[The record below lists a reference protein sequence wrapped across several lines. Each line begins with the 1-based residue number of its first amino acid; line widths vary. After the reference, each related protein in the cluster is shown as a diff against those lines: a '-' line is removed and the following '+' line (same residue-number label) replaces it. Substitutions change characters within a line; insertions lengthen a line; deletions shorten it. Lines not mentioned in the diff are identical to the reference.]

1 MLIKTLAKSVRQYKK
16 QSVLSSIFMVL
27 EVFVEV
33 LIPYFMAALIDN
45 GIDAGN
51 MSYITRMGIM
61 LLVFAATSLTLGA
74 LSGSYAAS
82 ASTGYGANL
91 RNDIFKSIQGFSFAN
106 IDKFSPAS
114 LVTRLTTDVNNVAM
128 AYQAIIRHAVRS
140 ICMITFA
147 MTMTFRVNPQAA
159 LIFVGVAPVLGVG
172 LILIVLKVHPFFVRA
187 LKTYDR
193 LNNVVQENL
202 QGIRV
207 VKSYVREEQ
216 EKSKFQEISEQI
228 AHFFKKGQRG
238 VALNMPFIQLCT
250 YACMILISWVGAR
263 LIVSGE
269 MSTGDMM
276 SLFAYA
282 MQILMNLML
291 MSMVFVQIIIARSSA
306 ERIFETLT
314 EQPDIQNSK
323 NPVTAVPDG
332 SISFENVDFSYV
344 KDLDKLCLMNINL
357 DIKSGETIGIIGGTG
372 SSKSTL
378 VQLIPRLYDVTGGC
392 IKVGGID
399 VKEYDIQTLR
409 DQVAAVLQKNVLFS
423 GTIKENLRWGNPE
436 ATDEQMEA
444 ACALAQAHGFIKS
457 FPDGYD
463 TYIEEGG
470 TNVSG
475 GQRQRLCIARA
486 LLKNPKVLILDDS
499 TSAVDTRTDA
509 LIRQAFREQ
518 IPNVTKLIIAQRIA
532 SVEDADRIIVMENGR
547 VNAVGTHAQ
556 LLETNAI
563 YQQVHQTQR
572 QGGDFDEKN

>member
-1 MLIKTLAKSVRQYKK
+1 MPAKQKAVFAVTSSETSDDAKYPSPQRRTIYNNEKTSEITDKFKKRLTRPGKEMKTKMLIKTLAKSVRQYKK
-16 QSVLSSIFMVL
+16 QSILSSVFMVL
-27 EVFVEV
+27 EVFMEV
-33 LIPYFMAALIDN
+33 LIPYFMAALIDK

-51 MSYITRMGIM
+51 LNYITRMGIM

-74 LSGSYAAS
+74 LSGAFASS
-82 ASTGYGANL
+82 ASSGYGANL

-172 LILIVLKVHPFFVRA
+172 LILIVLKVHPSFVRA

-216 EKSKFQEISEQI
+216 EKNKFQEISRQI

-250 YACMILISWVGAR
+250 YVCMILISWVGAR

-269 MSTGDMM
+269 MTTGDMM

-291 MSMVFVQIIIARSSA
+291 MSIVFVQIIIARSSA

-314 EQPDIQNSK
+314 EQPDIQNPAS
-323 NPVTAVPDG
+323 PVTIVPDG
-332 SISFENVDFSYV
+332 SIRFENVDFSYV

-372 SSKSTL
+372 TSKSTL
-378 VQLIPRLYDVTGGC
+378 VQLIPRLYDVTVGC

-423 GTIKENLRWGNPE
+423 GTIKENLRWGNPQ

-444 ACALAQAHGFIKS
+444 ACALAQADGFIKN
-457 FPDGYD
+457 FPDGYN
-463 TYIEEGG
+463 T
-470 TNVSG
+470 
-475 GQRQRLCIARA
+475 
-486 LLKNPKVLILDDS
+486 
-499 TSAVDTRTDA
+499 
-509 LIRQAFREQ
+509 
-518 IPNVTKLIIAQRIA
+518 
-532 SVEDADRIIVMENGR
+532 
-547 VNAVGTHAQ
+547 
-556 LLETNAI
+556 
-563 YQQVHQTQR
+563 
-572 QGGDFDEKN
+572 